1 MTRRLGVVGLPIV
14 LVAVSAGAVAA
25 AGGGGASGV
34 AAKSQGQQNPIRY
47 GRDDLFI
54 EYNATAGDAG
64 LQVSLDAED
73 WQRFTLH
80 DTRGRTLVDVGA
92 RGRLR
97 SFGLTEL
104 FFEASE
110 PPFTRLPFSEFKKRF
125 PRGTYRFRGLA
136 VNGRR
141 LVGSDRLSHVVPAAT
156 RVTFPTEGARV
167 DPDGFRI
174 TWEPVTRPAGVR
186 IVSYQVIV
194 KQGGRELSMY
204 LPRNATSATIPGEF
218 LEPGIETEGEV
229 LVRESSGNQTIT
241 ELPSFRTR

>member
-1 MTRRLGVVGLPIV
+1 MSRRRGAVALAIV
-14 LVAVSAGAVAA
+14 LVAVSVGAVAT
-25 AGGGGASGV
+25 AGGEGASG
-34 AAKSQGQQNPIRY
+34 AAAQAGEKQKPIRY
-47 GRDDLFI
+47 ARSDLFI
-54 EYNATAGDAG
+54 EYNASAGDAG
-64 LQVSLDAED
+64 LQLSLDAED
-73 WQRFTLH
+73 WKRFTLL
-80 DTRGRTLVDVGA
+80 DTRGRVLADVGA

-97 SFGLTEL
+97 PFGLTEL

-125 PRGTYRFRGLA
+125 PRGRYVFRGLA

-141 LVGSDRLSHVVPAAT
+141 LVGSDRLSHVVPAAP

-167 DPDGFRI
+167 DPNGFRV

-204 LPRNATSATIPGEF
+204 LPSGATSATIPGEF
-218 LEPGIETEGEV
+218 LTPGTETEGEV
-229 LVRESSGNQTIT
+229 LVRERSGNQTIT

>member
-1 MTRRLGVVGLPIV
+1 MTRRLGAVALLMV
-14 LVAVSAGAVAA
+14 LVAASVAVVATAGGDGGSRAA
-25 AGGGGASGV
+25 AQAPGE
-34 AAKSQGQQNPIRY
+34 QNPIRY
-47 GRDDLFI
+47 ARSDLFI
-54 EYNATAGDAG
+54 EYNASAGDAG
-64 LQVSLDAED
+64 LQLSLDAED
-73 WQRFTLH
+73 WKRFTLL
-80 DTRGRTLVDVGA
+80 DTRGRLLADVGA

-97 SFGLTEL
+97 PFGLTEL

-141 LVGSDRLSHVVPAAT
+141 LVGSDRLSHLVPAAP

-167 DPDGFRI
+167 DPNGFKV

-204 LPRNATSATIPGEF
+204 LPSSATSATIPAEF
-218 LEPGIETEGEV
+218 LTSGTETEGEV
-229 LVRESSGNQTIT
+229 LARERSGNQTIT
-241 ELPSFRTR
+241 EMPSFRTR